1 MIKLKDILKEI
12 EAEQEP
18 APARPLMMKWH
29 TPGDSPDEV
38 VNVTHQLIAKIM
50 EKIGSNNELYV
61 AHYIKSQRMDEGTWA
76 VWNPSTNMML
86 KYTKRG
92 GIWEL
97 VMPGDAV
104 GRMLSATDLEN
115 IIAHWMR

>member
-12 EAEQEP
+12 ESEQEP
-18 APARPLMMKWH
+18 APQRTLTMKWQF
-29 TPGDSPDEV
+29 PGGTPDEV
-38 VNVTHQLIAKIM
+38 INLIHQLYAKIM

-61 AHYIKSQRMDEGTWA
+61 AHYIKAHRLDDSTWA
-76 VWNPSTNMML
+76 IVNPSSGMTL

-97 VMPGDAV
+97 VVPGDHV
-104 GRMLSATDLEN
+104 GRQLNATDLEN
-115 IIAHWMR
+115 VIAHWMR